1 MYSYHHIR
9 NRDEFIKQF
18 KQDHGIPV
26 LNNNNINKSTI
37 LQKSKSRGD
46 LLNKSPS
53 HVKKKDEEGR
63 WDYLYKLEKLKRI
76 KLDEKR
82 RMKDMN
88 EYKRD
93 VDECTFS
100 PKLNS
105 SKMIRINS
113 GLSNMSNSSNNLSN
127 ISMSIQKSQI
137 MKKNSNGNNSISLI
151 EGGNLIDRHKAWEYK
166 KNMKIENIK
175 QSKFEKDNNEC
186 IFSPKLVK
194 FFY

>member
-1 MYSYHHIR
+1 MFT
-9 NRDEFIKQF
+9 DEMLPLRVLDVAGGTGDISFI
-18 KQDHGIPV
+18 
-26 LNNNNINKSTI
+26 I

-105 SKMIRINS
+105 SKMIRKYEDGISVNLTTSSASPTETESNDNVLSIN
-113 GLSNMSNSSNNLSN
+113 
-127 ISMSIQKSQI
+127 
-137 MKKNSNGNNSISLI
+137 
-151 EGGNLIDRHKAWEYK
+151 H
-166 KNMKIENIK
+166 
-175 QSKFEKDNNEC
+175 
-186 IFSPKLVK
+186 
-194 FFY
+194 